1 MISWTIESVS
11 EGFPTCS
18 SIDILKFQMA
28 HDKLIGEGIL
38 PTHFYNLLPSRNLLY
53 QFLY

>member
-1 MISWTIESVS
+1 MRSWTTESVS

-28 HDKLIGEGIL
+28 HDKLIGGGI
-38 PTHFYNLLPSRNLLY
+38 YNFLPSRNLLY
-53 QFLY
+53 QFLC